1 MKAMFDNFSTWLT
14 LIMLIIFTTMVLIS
28 LGYPAGARFMP
39 LIVGIPGIL
48 MCLIQLTMDWFATHK
63 TKADTYF
70 HSEHR
75 AGEHKLEE
83 YPTSEH
89 EEITHAEEPEF
100 GPETLKDE
108 LKIWI
113 YFLAFMAGV
122 ILFGFNLSVPVLVA
136 LYLWREAEVKLPWAL
151 VSAAVCTGVMYF
163 MFEWLLRF
171 QLHSGFVTDSVLKSL
186 GN

>member
-1 MKAMFDNFSTWLT
+1 MKVMFDNFSTWLT

-39 LIVGIPGIL
+39 LVVGIPGIL
-48 MCLIQLTMDWFATHK
+48 MCLGQLVMDWFATHK
-63 TKADTYF
+63 TKADKYF

-83 YPTSEH
+83 FPTAVH
-89 EEITHAEEPEF
+89 EEHSPEEVEF

-108 LKIWI
+108 LKIWL
-113 YFLAFMAGV
+113 YFLCFMAGV
-122 ILFGFNLSVPVLVA
+122 LVFGFLLSVPVLVA
-136 LYLWREAEVKLPWAL
+136 LYLWREANVRLYGAL
-151 VSAAVCTGVMYF
+151 ISAAVCTGAMHF

-171 QLHSGFVTDSVLKSL
+171 QMHPGFLTASVLKSL
-186 GN
+186 GY